1 MVLDTKEK
9 KPDALFTHTIIKIII
24 YEKTHS
30 EPLLAHLLHPVPK
43 QYGHVAN
50 TLTPELDFRIAKL

>member
-1 MVLDTKEK
+1 MHFLHIQQLKL
-9 KPDALFTHTIIKIII
+9 LFS
-24 YEKTHS
+24 EKTHS
-30 EPLLAHLLHPVPK
+30 EPLLAHFLHPVPK